1 MSCQWQFCS
10 GSSCWRKS
18 AEDGPNILLLLLL
31 LLPAVESVQSV
42 AIGRGWF
49 FCGDDENVKV
59 CSQVEA
65 ICFFFLFLL
74 RVLLLWRPGISFS
87 LSAVWTDWTDVT
99 TGLLPLP
106 LLFLF
111 SQSVLRI
118 VVVFK
123 TKVELAFCPAPS
135 TDSNYCCF
143 CWWWWW
149 WQCRWPI
156 CPRRWWQVC
165 AQVRQCSLRYS
176 LFPSI
181 DELLFWRSS
190 WWYGSSQIRG
200 AQQKAV
206 QRRENDQQIKRAKK
220 TNRLL
225 FAFLTLFL
233 SFFLCVWM
241 LLL

>member
-1 MSCQWQFCS
+1 MRMS
-10 GSSCWRKS
+10 KS
-18 AEDGPNILLLLLL
+18 AAKLRRF
-31 LLPAVESVQSV
+31 A
-42 AIGRGWF
+42 
-49 FCGDDENVKV
+49 
-59 CSQVEA
+59 
-65 ICFFFLFLL
+65 FFLFLLL